1 VRRQD
6 FAYSLPAELIAQHPL
21 AERSGSRLLLLDGAS
36 GALSD
41 HMMRELPQLL
51 QPHDLLVLN
60 DTRVVP
66 ARLLGSKP
74 SGGRVEILL
83 ERALEGTEA
92 LAQLSAS
99 KPVRA
104 GLEINTAGGTVTVL
118 ARVAEHWHIRLPAPA
133 LEFFERFG
141 AVPLPPYIHRSAQE
155 ADRERYQS
163 IFAREAG
170 AVAAPTASLHF
181 DAALT
186 AALGARPVA
195 RAFVTLHV
203 GAGTFQP
210 VRVEELANHVMHAE
224 RVQVPEATCA
234 AIARARAG
242 GGRVVAVGT
251 TVVRALESAAAA
263 NGGNL
268 ASWRGETR
276 LFITPGF
283 EFRVSDLL
291 LTNFHLPES
300 TLLMLVCAFAGSG
313 AVLAAY
319 QHAVRQR
326 YRFFSYGDAMLLS
339 RARA

>member
-1 VRRQD
+1 MRRQD
-6 FAYSLPAELIAQHPL
+6 FAYSLPAELIAQRPL
-21 AERSGSRLLLLDGAS
+21 AQRSASRLLLLDGMSGAS
-36 GALSD
+36 GD
-41 HMMRELPQLL
+41 HAMRELPQLL

-66 ARLLGSKP
+66 ARLIGHKP

-92 LAQLSAS
+92 LAQVSAS
-99 KPVRA
+99 KPIRA
-104 GLEINTAGGTVTVL
+104 GLEIRTAGGVVTVL
-118 ARVAEHWHIRLPAPA
+118 SRESEHWHIRLPAAA

-155 ADRERYQS
+155 EDRERYQS

-186 AALGARPVA
+186 QALSARQVA

-210 VRVEELANHVMHAE
+210 IRVEDIGDHVMHAE
-224 RVQVPEATCA
+224 RVRVPAATCA
-234 AIARARAG
+234 AIARARSC

-251 TVVRALESAAAA
+251 TVVRALESAAVRCFPVTARAGWTDHVVTPQAPVRVVDGLLTGLHEPRSSHLRMLAA
-263 NGGNL
+263 FH
-268 ASWRGETR
+268 SE
-276 LFITPGF
+276 
-283 EFRVSDLL
+283 DLL
-291 LTNFHLPES
+291 ERCYDEALAEGYLWHEFGDVHL
-300 TLLMLVCAFAGSG
+300 LLP
-313 AVLAAY
+313 
-319 QHAVRQR
+319 
-326 YRFFSYGDAMLLS
+326 
-339 RARA
+339 